1 MLTSPDSII
10 LLIVDYY
17 AAIGGQDHSEP
28 LCTPLTAL
36 WAVYPHHDFAGGG
49 RAHFIASALS
59 AENSSYVTGPGSAVS
74 SPQRGPGRSPDS
86 RHRRIC
92 DRFAF

>member
-49 RAHFIASALS
+49 
-59 AENSSYVTGPGSAVS
+59 
-74 SPQRGPGRSPDS
+74 GRTSLLLP
-86 RHRRIC
+86 
-92 DRFAF
+92 